1 MSGNYALYLAVL
13 PAYRAQ
19 CVEVLLECNDHVK
32 LYASDAHLDRSVR
45 TGIAGHMYQRVRM
58 LRVGPLFIQVGGWRD
73 AWRSDGLVV
82 DLNPRSVTAW
92 GLLILR
98 RLGGKHT
105 VTWGHLSPRSGR
117 DSPTRHLRKAMRRLS
132 RGFVAYTPGQAQSAR
147 LEIPDQPAWVASNA
161 LYTRSQLL
169 RPWLAKERTNA
180 IYVGRLEAEKRV
192 HLLVQAFALFVRSD
206 DKDVRLTIVGDGD
219 QREALEAECMRL
231 GIENRVDFHGW
242 VYDFD
247 NLASLYASSFTSV
260 SPGFAG
266 LGLTQSL
273 GFGVPQIV
281 ADDQPH
287 SPEIELADTP
297 GAVHWFQGES
307 IESLHS
313 TLDLTYANRNS
324 VPLDNLQIHIATFYT
339 AEAMAEGL
347 LASVMNRRI

>member
-1 MSGNYALYLAVL
+1 
-13 PAYRAQ
+13 
-19 CVEVLLECNDHVK
+19 
-32 LYASDAHLDRSVR
+32 
-45 TGIAGHMYQRVRM
+45 
-58 LRVGPLFIQVGGWRD
+58 
-73 AWRSDGLVV
+73 
-82 DLNPRSVTAW
+82 
-92 GLLILR
+92 
-98 RLGGKHT
+98 
-105 VTWGHLSPRSGR
+105 
-117 DSPTRHLRKAMRRLS
+117 
-132 RGFVAYTPGQAQSAR
+132 
-147 LEIPDQPAWVASNA
+147 
-161 LYTRSQLL
+161 
-169 RPWLAKERTNA
+169 
-180 IYVGRLEAEKRV
+180 
-192 HLLVQAFALFVRSD
+192 
-206 DKDVRLTIVGDGD
+206 
-219 QREALEAECMRL
+219 MRL